1 MYGGFGNWGLWLGS
15 WIRVLGLGFLIDRVW
30 RLWRGFVG
38 VGALNIEEQP
48 WEKTM
53 QTKDF
58 CFFVCDESV
67 DRIGGVVI
75 LLMLLL

>member
-15 WIRVLGLGFLIDRVW
+15 WIRVLGLGFSIDGVW
-30 RLWRGFVG
+30 RLWCGFVG